1 MLRAFS
7 NRLKKS
13 TEYVADAGFV
23 WGTEPMCLMHF
34 ESTFL
39 KQHTQF
45 MAVANLVWGMGPCAG
60 YPPPFVGGEGAG
72 TEGK

>member
-1 MLRAFS
+1 
-7 NRLKKS
+7 
-13 TEYVADAGFV
+13 
-23 WGTEPMCLMHF
+23 MCLMHF

-45 MAVANLVWGMGPCAG
+45 VAVANLVWGMGPCAG